1 MKTSYHII
9 IAITV
14 AHLLNDLLQGVL
26 TASYPQLQ
34 GEFALT
40 MTQVGLITLCYQLAG
55 SLFQPLVGVYTDKHP
70 QPYLQVV
77 GMSITALGLV
87 VLSYATNYG
96 WILCAVA
103 MVGVGSSIF
112 HPESSRVAYL
122 AAGNRRS
129 FSQSAFQL
137 GGNMGASL
145 APLMIALVVIPYG
158 RRYTLC
164 FLGFALV
171 AIVILFFIGRWK
183 AVHLKATQSTPKK
196 EIALPDLTKKQ
207 VRSAVLLL
215 LLLIFSKAFYTSS
228 ITNYFQFYII
238 AKFHLTQTQAQVY
251 LFYFLGAAALGTLL
265 GGLLGDKWGRKR
277 IIWFSILG
285 AAPFALALPYIG
297 QELTAVF
304 IVLIGG
310 IISSAFPAILV
321 YAQELLPKKIGMVSG
336 LFYGFAFG
344 VGGLASVVLGKFIDL
359 TNLDFVYRVCSF
371 LPLIGLV
378 AYFLPDLSIKKSS

>member
-1 MKTSYHII
+1 M
-9 IAITV
+9 

-55 SLFQPLVGVYTDKHP
+55 SLFQPLVGVYLVGVYTDKHP

-129 FSQSAFQL
+129 FSQSVFQL
-137 GGNMGASL
+137 GGNMGTSL

-183 AVHLKATQSTPKK
+183 AVHLKATQSTLKK
-196 EIALPDLTKKQ
+196 EIALPDLTKNKY
-207 VRSAVLLL
+207 AVL
-215 LLLIFSKAFYTSS
+215 Y
-228 ITNYFQFYII
+228 Y
-238 AKFHLTQTQAQVY
+238 
-251 LFYFLGAAALGTLL
+251 
-265 GGLLGDKWGRKR
+265 
-277 IIWFSILG
+277 
-285 AAPFALALPYIG
+285 
-297 QELTAVF
+297 
-304 IVLIGG
+304 
-310 IISSAFPAILV
+310 
-321 YAQELLPKKIGMVSG
+321 
-336 LFYGFAFG
+336 
-344 VGGLASVVLGKFIDL
+344 
-359 TNLDFVYRVCSF
+359 CS
-371 LPLIGLV
+371 
-378 AYFLPDLSIKKSS
+378 YC